1 MSETQDAP
9 TTTSSA
15 DSPSS
20 TSSWKLPEGI
30 ENHIEAGLIKTAAGV
45 AVGGAL
51 GMIMFR
57 SGKGMR
63 AASIA
68 AGVGVAAGSTYE
80 RVMAQYGSKE

>member
-1 MSETQDAP
+1 
-9 TTTSSA
+9 
-15 DSPSS
+15 
-20 TSSWKLPEGI
+20 LLI
-30 ENHIEAGLIKTAAGV
+30 IYAGLIKTAVGV
-45 AVGGAL
+45 AAGGVL

-80 RVMAQYGSKE
+80 RVMAQYYGTKE